1 MKSVELKASNR
12 NKNAGHQNQSR
23 TETFVEG
30 SSMKIVCVAE
40 GGFPRP
46 NIGWFEHGVRL
57 KMSKNGVEMSKNGV
71 EMSKN
76 SVERGRGD
84 GNFTA
89 KLSSKFA
96 YQEMRRKLDPKY
108 LSSDEVEGEILLQLA

>member
-57 KMSKNGVEMSKNGV
+57 KMSKNGVEMSKN
-71 EMSKN
+71 